1 MTEIYQK
8 IVIAT
13 DGSEKNLSAVIEGL
27 MIARVTGAKLQ
38 IIYVIDTKALTT
50 GVIEESYAGMY
61 DSLREEGEQALEQA
75 KELAGDLDVET
86 SLLTGKPATEIA
98 RFVKEHGSRPP
109 GNRDSGENRPWKTHS
124 RERRRNNCPDV
135 PLFRACGE
143 EILKSRISDKSCDLR
158 LLIGLLF

>member
-1 MTEIYQK
+1 MTMTEIYQK

-27 MIARVTGAKLQ
+27 MIARVTGAKPR

-61 DSLREEGEQALEQA
+61 DSLREEGNQALEQA

-86 SLLTGKPATEIA
+86 YLLTGKPATEIA
-98 RFVKEHGSRPP
+98 RFVKEHGADLLVI
-109 GNRDSGENRPWKTHS
+109 GTQGKTG
-124 RERRRNNCPDV
+124 
-135 PLFRACGE
+135 LGKL
-143 EILKSRISDKSCDLR
+143 ILGSVAETIVRTSPCSVLVVRKS
-158 LLIGLLF
+158 